1 VIYRL
6 STAYLSRLE
15 SERNSKLFYGYA
27 IASAICAV
35 AIWQFGLLAALFGAA
50 AFVIAAVYHRKLNQF
65 HVLKMAAARHVEVEV
80 LAHQLIYRSAVGEQ
94 RIRLDQLQSVE
105 QASKFEPIKLVLAGT
120 PPLMLDGLHD
130 ADKLVEE
137 LAAYVR

>member
-1 VIYRL
+1 MIYRL
-6 STAYLSRLE
+6 SAAYLNRLE

-35 AIWQFGLLAALFGAA
+35 AIWQFGLWAALIGVG
-50 AFVIAAVYHRKLNQF
+50 AFVVAAVHHVKLNQF
-65 HVLKMAAARHVEVEV
+65 HVLNVAAAPHVEVEV

-105 QASKFEPIKLVLAGT
+105 QASKFEPIKLVVAGA
-120 PPLMLDGLHD
+120 PPLMLDGLD
-130 ADKLVEE
+130 GADKLVEE

>member
-1 VIYRL
+1 MIYRL

-35 AIWQFGLLAALFGAA
+35 VIWQFGLPAALIGAA
-50 AFVIAAVYHRKLNQF
+50 AFVVAAVYHRKLNQF
-65 HVLKMAAARHVEVEV
+65 HVLKVAAARHIEVEV
-80 LAHQLIYRSAVGEQ
+80 LAHQLVYRSAVGEQ

-105 QASKFEPIKLVLAGT
+105 QASKFEPIKLVLAGA

-137 LAAYVR
+137 LAAYVP